1 MYIYLIVVWNTII
14 HFEKHFSTTKNQRI
28 VTRDQPFPSAAV
40 SICII
45 PDILRRTNT
54 QTHPTTQKLGH
65 AHDDVLLS
73 YGWWRKTKWETH
85 YLIKLSKYNIAHEQ
99 DVGQLD
105 TVSRGNPIK
114 QVNETL

>member
-14 HFEKHFSTTKNQRI
+14 HFERDFSTTKNQRI

-40 SICII
+40 SVFCNN
-45 PDILRRTNT
+45 PRHPATDKHSNT
-54 QTHPTTQKLGH
+54 SHNTEDRS
-65 AHDDVLLS
+65 HDDVLLS
-73 YGWWRKTKWETH
+73 YGWWRKTKWVIH

-105 TVSRGNPIK
+105 TVSRGNPIN
-114 QVNETL
+114 QVNETV